1 MPSYKDMATK
11 GMMAHSHFGKGASRQ
26 SIAKYISGCLPEG
39 KSCNNSALRRALA
52 AGVASG
58 AFSFG
63 STKSRFVANA
73 AAKAAVAPK
82 PKK

>member
-11 GMMAHSHFGKGASRQ
+11 GMMANNWWGKGASRQ
-26 SIAKYISGCLPEG
+26 AIAKYISGVLPEG
-39 KSCNNSALRRALA
+39 KSCNNAALRRALT

-63 STKSRFVANA
+63 STKSRFVASED
-73 AAKAAVAPK
+73 AKAAVK

>member
-11 GMMAHSHFGKGASRQ
+11 GMMANNWWGNGASRQ
-26 SIAKYISGCLPEG
+26 AIAKYISGVLPEG
-39 KSCNNSALRRALA
+39 KSCNNTALRRALT

-58 AFSFG
+58 AFTFG
-63 STKSRFVANA
+63 YTKSRFLASED
-73 AAKAAVAPK
+73 AKAAVK

>member
-1 MPSYKDMATK
+1 MPSYTHMATK
-11 GMMAHSHFGKGASRQ
+11 GMMANTSYGKGASRQ
-26 SIAKYISGCLPEG
+26 SIAKYISGVTG
-39 KSCNNSALRRALA
+39 KDCNNAALRRALS

-63 STKSRFVANA
+63 ATKSRFIASA
-73 AAKAAVAPK
+73 DAKDATK

>member
-11 GMMAHSHFGKGASRQ
+11 GMMANNWWGKGASRQ
-26 SIAKYISGCLPEG
+26 AIAKYISGVLPEG
-39 KSCNNSALRRALA
+39 KSCNNTALRRALT

-58 AFSFG
+58 DFTFG
-63 STKSRFVANA
+63 ATKSRFVASD
-73 AAKAAVAPK
+73 AAKAAVK